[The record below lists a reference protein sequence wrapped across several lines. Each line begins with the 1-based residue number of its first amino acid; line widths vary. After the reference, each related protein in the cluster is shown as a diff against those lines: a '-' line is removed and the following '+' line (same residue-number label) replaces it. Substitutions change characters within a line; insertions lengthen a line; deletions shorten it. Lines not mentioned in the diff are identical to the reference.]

1 MAHAKQLQFVS
12 KDLGPRGIAMLP
24 ETRYAKSGDVHIAY
38 QVIGNG
44 PIDLVFVPG
53 FISHVDHVWNEPR
66 WAGFLERLASFSRLI
81 CFDKR
86 GTGESDRVSAI
97 PTLEERMDDV
107 RAVMDAA
114 GSERAALFGI
124 SEGGPMSLLFAAT
137 YPGRTVALTLFGSYA
152 LFPTA
157 VMSPEKLAGFL
168 AAVEE
173 SWGTGK
179 LVPNFAP
186 SLADDV
192 AFCNWWARFERLGAS
207 PSAVKTLMRMNSE
220 IDIRGVLPAIHVPT
234 LIMHRSGDTRVNVS
248 AGRYLAQYIA
258 GARYIELPGKDHLFC
273 AGDSQRILDEVEEFL
288 TGSRSHF
295 EMERALATVMFTDI
309 VGSTERA
316 SLIGDRN
323 WRHLL
328 EAHHACVRRELTRFR
343 GKEIKTLGDGFL
355 ATFDG
360 PARGVRCAEAIRDS
374 VRGLGLD
381 IRSGLHTG
389 EIEILPNDVGGIAV
403 HVAARVAQLAGAGE
417 VLTSSVLKDLV
428 SGSGLSFEDR
438 GMHALKGL
446 TDAMRI
452 FAARTPSVM

>member
-1 MAHAKQLQFVS
+1 
-12 KDLGPRGIAMLP
+12 
-24 ETRYAKSGDVHIAY
+24 
-38 QVIGNG
+38 
-44 PIDLVFVPG
+44 
-53 FISHVDHVWNEPR
+53 
-66 WAGFLERLASFSRLI
+66 
-81 CFDKR
+81 
-86 GTGESDRVSAI
+86 
-97 PTLEERMDDV
+97 
-107 RAVMDAA
+107 
-114 GSERAALFGI
+114 
-124 SEGGPMSLLFAAT
+124 
-137 YPGRTVALTLFGSYA
+137 
-152 LFPTA
+152 
-157 VMSPEKLAGFL
+157 
-168 AAVEE
+168 
-173 SWGTGK
+173 
-179 LVPNFAP
+179 
-186 SLADDV
+186 
-192 AFCNWWARFERLGAS
+192 
-207 PSAVKTLMRMNSE
+207 MRMNSE

-234 LIMHRSGDTRVNVS
+234 LIMHRTGDGRVNVS
-248 AGRYLAQYIA
+248 AGRHLAKHIA

-273 AGDSQRILDEVEEFL
+273 AGDSQRIIDEIEEFL

-316 SLIGDRN
+316 SLLGDRN

-328 EAHHACVRRELTRFR
+328 ETHHTCVRRELARFR

-381 IRSGLHTG
+381 VRSGLHTG

-428 SGSGLSFEDR
+428 AGSGLSFEDR

-446 TDAMRI
+446 TDAVRI
-452 FAARTPSVM
+452 FAAGTPPVM

>member
-1 MAHAKQLQFVS
+1 
-12 KDLGPRGIAMLP
+12 MLP
-24 ETRYAKSGDVHIAY
+24 ETQYAKSGDIHIAY
-38 QVIGNG
+38 QIIGNG

-53 FISHVDHVWNEPR
+53 FISHVDHVWDEPR

-86 GTGESDRVSAI
+86 GTGLSDRVSAI

-107 RAVMDAA
+107 RAVMDAV
-114 GSERAALFGI
+114 GSNRAALFGI

-137 YPGRTVALTLFGSYA
+137 YPERTVALTLFGSYA

-157 VMSPEKLAGFL
+157 VMSSEQLAGFL
-168 AAVEE
+168 VEVEE

-179 LVPNFAP
+179 FIPNFAP

-192 AFCNWWARFERLGAS
+192 AFRNWWARFERLGAS
-207 PSAVKTLMRMNSE
+207 PSAVKTLACMNSE

-234 LIMHRSGDTRVNVS
+234 LIMHRSGDCRVNVS
-248 AGRYLAQYIA
+248 AGRYLAQHIA

-273 AGDSQRILDEVEEFL
+273 AGDSQRIIDEIEEFL

-316 SLIGDRN
+316 SLLGDRK

-328 EAHHACVRRELTRFR
+328 ETHHACVRRELARFR

-360 PARGVRCAEAIRDS
+360 PARGIRCAEAIRDS

-381 IRSGLHTG
+381 VRSGLHTG
-389 EIEILPNDVGGIAV
+389 EIEILPNDVSGIAV
-403 HVAARVAQLAGAGE
+403 NLAARVAQLAGAGE

-428 SGSGLSFEDR
+428 AGSGLSFEDR

-446 TDAMRI
+446 PDAVRI
-452 FAARTPSVM
+452 FAAGTPPVV